1 MRAVNLLLLCP
12 NEPPLYILPLSPLF
26 PSAPYYRMSAS
37 SVSQFKL
44 YQTNLHAHKTM
55 RNKIVPFS
63 FQHYTNV
70 TRILCRRFVYH
81 NLPELHFI
89 PIWPIAVSCLPT
101 SCTRRTACDISRCF
115 PFLNFRRWYNSLSSW
130 DSTTMVICMWRG
142 KLLARVWRS
151 LKPALQSGC
160 KTVACCSD
168 LRLCPVWPGK
178 VIITLY

>member
-1 MRAVNLLLLCP
+1 MRAVSLLLLCP

-70 TRILCRRFVYH
+70 TRILCRRSVYH
-81 NLPELHFI
+81 NLPELHF
-89 PIWPIAVSCLPT
+89 
-101 SCTRRTACDISRCF
+101 D
-115 PFLNFRRWYNSLSSW
+115 PFGLSLSLVCLLRAQGGRLVTSAAAFRS
-130 DSTTMVICMWRG
+130 ST
-142 KLLARVWRS
+142 
-151 LKPALQSGC
+151 SGAG
-160 KTVACCSD
+160 TI
-168 LRLCPVWPGK
+168 RCPPEIAPRW
-178 VIITLY
+178 